1 MSFAP
6 RHLQRLVL
14 QESHCHTID
23 MLTNQKDI
31 YNNKLHNSSNKMNLK
46 CLCAVIQ
53 LLSVSPLPISL
64 ESSLHLLLLQ
74 SLLLL
79 LHPLLLLPQ
88 LLLFTKTNPEG
99 EGRTCQDSASNLE
112 CVLFFLNVVLI
123 DL

>member
-1 MSFAP
+1 MVSFAP
-6 RHLQRLVL
+6 HHLQRLVL

-31 YNNKLHNSSNKMNLK
+31 YNDKLHNSSNKMNSMRLR
-46 CLCAVIQ
+46 AVIQ

-79 LHPLLLLPQ
+79 LHPLLLFP
-88 LLLFTKTNPEG
+88 
-99 EGRTCQDSASNLE
+99 
-112 CVLFFLNVVLI
+112 
-123 DL
+123 